1 MHVCEEG
8 ERREVELTE
17 AAMDAGVRQG
27 NLGFFFPV
35 DWCDDHHASF
45 FFMKQEGRVSPT
57 D

>member
-45 FFMKQEGRVSPT
+45 FFFL
-57 D
+57 